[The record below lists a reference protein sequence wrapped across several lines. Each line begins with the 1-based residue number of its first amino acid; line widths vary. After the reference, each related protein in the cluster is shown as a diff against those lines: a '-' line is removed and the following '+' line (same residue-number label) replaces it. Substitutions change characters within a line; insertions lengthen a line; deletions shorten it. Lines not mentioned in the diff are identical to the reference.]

1 MKCLLHLLDFT
12 TQIKIL
18 MKTFLI
24 SMRKMNALFLIGGLR
39 FNYDIFSAD
48 LAIADSH
55 LFGGDFRKQTI
66 GKLAIGVQL

>member
-1 MKCLLHLLDFT
+1 
-12 TQIKIL
+12 
-18 MKTFLI
+18 
-24 SMRKMNALFLIGGLR
+24 MRKMDALFFIGGLR

-55 LFGGDFRKQTI
+55 LFSGDFRKQTI

>member
-1 MKCLLHLLDFT
+1 
-12 TQIKIL
+12 
-18 MKTFLI
+18 
-24 SMRKMNALFLIGGLR
+24 MRKMNALFLIGGLR

-55 LFGGDFRKQTI
+55 LFSGDFRKQTI